1 MTPRHTPGGPVLALR
16 ALGLGDAL
24 TAVPALR
31 ALRRRH
37 PGREL
42 LLAAHGAPPA
52 LLARLGVVDRVV
64 HTPDPAGTVQDG
76 GPPGAGLGPHLAVN
90 LHGRGPQSTR
100 LLLAGEPEAYLGY
113 ADPDGGV
120 PDGPAWWDTE
130 HEVRRW
136 LRLVRHAGGE
146 GREDDLRLPT
156 AGLPTVPVDRR
167 DGGYAV
173 LHPGAASPSRC
184 WPVER
189 WAVVAAALA
198 RSGPRVLVTGGTAER
213 DLAAAVVTQTLDAAP
228 GARVASTAGELDLP
242 EMSALLAGADLL
254 LCGDTGVAHLG
265 TAFGT
270 PSVLLFGPVPPAQ
283 WEPLADRDRHAVL
296 WHGVGRG
303 DPHGDELDPALSK
316 IDPAEVL
323 AAAET
328 LLAAG

>member
-1 MTPRHTPGGPVLALR
+1 MPAPGPVLALR

-31 ALRRRH
+31 ALRRLH
-37 PGREL
+37 PDREL

-64 HTPDPAGTVQDG
+64 HAPDPAAGAGD
-76 GPPGAGLGPHLAVN
+76 PPGAGLGPHLAVN

-100 LLLAGEPEAYLGY
+100 LLLAGKPAAYLGY
-113 ADPDGGV
+113 ADPDGGA
-120 PDGPAWWDTE
+120 PDGPAWSDTE

-136 LRLVRHAGGE
+136 LRLARHAGGD
-146 GREDDLRLPT
+146 GREDDLRLP
-156 AGLPTVPVDRR
+156 AADLPAAPVDRR
-167 DGGYAV
+167 DGRYAV

-184 WPVER
+184 WPAER

-198 RSGPRVLVTGGTAER
+198 RSGLRVLVTGGPAER
-213 DLAAAVVTQTLDAAP
+213 DLAAAVAAQAVDGAAP
-228 GARVASTAGELDLP
+228 GAAGVVPVAGALDLP
-242 EMSALLAGADLL
+242 QLSALLAGADLL

-270 PSVLLFGPVPPAQ
+270 PSVLLFGPVPPSQ
-283 WEPLADRDRHAVL
+283 WEPLADRDRHTVL

-316 IDPAEVL
+316 IDPGEVL
-323 AAAET
+323 AAAEA
-328 LLAAG
+328 LLGAG